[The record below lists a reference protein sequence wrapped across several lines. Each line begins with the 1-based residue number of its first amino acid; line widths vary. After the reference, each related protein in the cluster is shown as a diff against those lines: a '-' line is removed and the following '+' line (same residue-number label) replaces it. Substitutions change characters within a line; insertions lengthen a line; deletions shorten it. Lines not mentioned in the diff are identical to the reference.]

1 MASGQIDPKTIDP
14 DRLIALY
21 GTLRDAELRRSLG
34 LAGRVRRLGRFRLQ
48 GILYDLGPYPALAPG
63 KGVVHG
69 ELYELM
75 DKGALA
81 VMDDYEEFDAAR
93 PKFSPYLR
101 ERWRLAVPDVEC
113 WVYVYNRPLR
123 GLPRVLG
130 GDWVARRKRRAPWR
144 PDRPLGNN

>member
-1 MASGQIDPKTIDP
+1 MYSGQVDPKTIDP

-21 GTLRDAELRRSLG
+21 GTLRDAELQRSLG

-48 GILYDLGPYPALAPG
+48 GIMYDLGPYPALAPG

-75 DKGALA
+75 DKGVLLIL
-81 VMDDYEEFDAAR
+81 DGYEEYDPSRLKLSA
-93 PKFSPYLR
+93 YLR
-101 ERWRLAVPDVEC
+101 ERWRLADPDVEC
-113 WVYVYNRPLR
+113 WVYVYNRPVR

-130 GDWVARRKRRAPWR
+130 GDWVARRKPRAPWR
-144 PDRPLGNN
+144 PAGPFGNN